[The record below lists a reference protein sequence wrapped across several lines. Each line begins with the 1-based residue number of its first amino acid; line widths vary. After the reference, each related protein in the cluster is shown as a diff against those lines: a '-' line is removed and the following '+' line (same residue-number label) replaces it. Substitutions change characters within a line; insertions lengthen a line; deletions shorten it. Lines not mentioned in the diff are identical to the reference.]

1 MAEFALL
8 INNTFKELRNY
19 AEKPADI
26 QHKNVTWHDVVRR
39 QAETQ
44 FTGLED
50 GNWVI
55 QTIDPA
61 TLPPTVPASITPRQC
76 RLVLM
81 QQGLLPQIEEM
92 IAQSTDDVKIT
103 WEYALEFR
111 RDDPLLNQFAANVTP
126 PLTSEQIDQFFI
138 AASQL

>member
-1 MAEFALL
+1 MTEFALL
-8 INNTFKELRNY
+8 IDGQFIELRNY
-19 AEKPADI
+19 AGKPQDI
-26 QHKNVTWHDVVRR
+26 PHKRVTWHDVVRR
-39 QAETQ
+39 QGSID
-44 FTGLED
+44 FTGLEN
-50 GNWVI
+50 GTWII

-61 TLPPTVPASITPRQC
+61 TLPIPVPRSITPRQC

-111 RDDPLLNQFAANVTP
+111 RDDPMLQQFASNLSP
-126 PLTSEQIDQFFI
+126 PLTDEQIDQFFI
-138 AASQL
+138 AAAQL